1 MPTLTETR
9 TVPRPVAEVFAYTAD
24 FSHIEDWDPGV
35 AASSRVDSGPLKVG
49 SAFSLM
55 VRFGGR
61 QVPML
66 YTITAIEPNSKVVLE
81 GVGDSLVAIDDIR
94 FLSEGEG
101 TRIDY
106 RADLEFKGL
115 LRFAVPLMGGRLK
128 KVGEKA
134 LDGLA
139 AQLQ

>member
-1 MPTLTETR
+1 MPTLKETR
-9 TVPRPVAEVFAYTAD
+9 TVPRPQSEVFAYVAD
-24 FSHIEDWDPGV
+24 FANSAEWDPGV
-35 AASSRVDSGPLKVG
+35 AAASRIDSGPLKVG

-55 VRFGGR
+55 VKFGGR

-66 YTITAIEPNSKVVLE
+66 YTITALEPESRVVLE

-94 FLSEGEG
+94 FSAEGGG

-106 RADLEFKGL
+106 EADLEFKGL
-115 LRFAVPLMGGRLK
+115 LRFAVPFMGGALK

-139 AQLQ
+139 STLQ